1 MIHQFSHSASIT
13 FGWGSLSVL
22 GEKVQSLGC
31 RKAMFVT
38 DKNIEQTG
46 IPAKAAKILND
57 AGIEVVVFNEVIS
70 DPPVDIVD
78 KGGELAKREGIDCLI
93 GIGGGSSMDTAK
105 AISILLTMPG
115 TASDYILAKPI
126 YINTTTPVIL
136 IPTTAGTGSEV
147 TKVAIISR
155 PEINAKWSAFV
166 NTTYAIVDPELTL
179 SLPKDITA
187 NTGLDALSHAIEGMT
202 TTMWGP
208 HSDLFGESAIRK
220 ISKYLVTAYNEPD
233 NKEARTEM
241 MLAANFAGLAF
252 NDPITHVGHAAA
264 DALSGHF
271 HTPHGYNCGI
281 CLPAAVKVIAP
292 AVPDKIRVIA
302 GALGLSPCC
311 SASGEELGSLVAGK
325 IYEIM
330 RAVNIKSLKE
340 LGYKREVVLSFVPDI
355 VSSHLSTYCPVKI
368 TEEVAYGIL
377 ADIYDN
383 YR

>member
-1 MIHQFSHSASIT
+1 MVHQFSHSASIA

-31 RKAMFVT
+31 KKAMCVT
-38 DKNIEQTG
+38 DKAVEETG
-46 IPAKAAKILND
+46 IPAKAVKILND
-57 AGIEVVVFNEVIS
+57 AGIEVVTFNEVPS
-70 DPPVDIVD
+70 DPPTDIVD
-78 KGGELAKREGIDCLI
+78 MGGALAKKEGIDCLI

-105 AISILLTMPG
+105 AISVLLTMPG

-126 YINTTTPVIL
+126 FINTTTPVIL

-147 TKVAIISR
+147 TRVAIISK
-155 PEINAKWSAFV
+155 PDVNAKWSVFV
-166 NTTYAIVDPELTL
+166 NTTLAIVDPELTL
-179 SLPKDITA
+179 SLPRSITA

-208 HSDLFGESAIRK
+208 HSDIFGESAIRK
-220 ISKYLVTAYNEPD
+220 ISKYLVTAYNEPN

-264 DALSGHF
+264 DALSGYF

-292 AVPDKIRVIA
+292 AVPEKLRVIA
-302 GALGLSPCC
+302 AAFGLTLSG
-311 SASGEELGSLVAGK
+311 SESGEQLGILVSGK

-340 LGYKREVVLSFVPDI
+340 LGFKREVVLSFVPDV
-355 VSSHLSTYCPVKI
+355 VSSHLSSYCPVQI
-368 TEEVAYGIL
+368 TESVAQGIL
-377 ADIYDN
+377 ADIYDS
-383 YR
+383 YQ